1 MLMRLFIA
9 TLFFIIV
16 HNAIYA
22 VEPTWIEDKQT
33 GCKVQITNPSPSISV
48 TWSGECVD
56 GKAHGNGILI
66 FYKDDIEE
74 FRHNITTKNGL
85 TMVNGVLTANVDPST
100 FAFTRT
106 KDNESYIRS
115 WIVKGVVNKEI
126 ALSYK
131 SVADY
136 IMEKAAQFA
145 YENCSI
151 KQRFCNVTVLLYQ
164 SGEDDYAVRGELLL
178 SRNRSELKWGKCE
191 NRIRDKRLSEA
202 KAKYRAALAEKKRLE
217 EEKKRLEKEAK
228 ERREREAKAERERRE
243 SESRRAREEQK
254 WAKSGKSLGEFP
266 KERILSAVM
275 FELENKLL
283 HCGDAWYGWGGG
295 SGDFRG
301 TILELKDISVEVKPY
316 ELSKADRANGIEWK
330 GLVFIKCDLYR
341 EHVGKEW
348 GKWKDGSGGVRIFQI
363 GFLQM
368 TEEPGVVSLVIE
380 NGEWHWSSYFSNA
393 EKPNYTCKNI
403 PK

>member
-1 MLMRLFIA
+1 MKRK
-9 TLFFIIV
+9 
-16 HNAIYA
+16 
-22 VEPTWIEDKQT
+22 PK
-33 GCKVQITNPSPSISV
+33 
-48 TWSGECVD
+48 
-56 GKAHGNGILI
+56 
-66 FYKDDIEE
+66 KD
-74 FRHNITTKNGL
+74 
-85 TMVNGVLTANVDPST
+85 
-100 FAFTRT
+100 
-106 KDNESYIRS
+106 
-115 WIVKGVVNKEI
+115 
-126 ALSYK
+126 
-131 SVADY
+131 
-136 IMEKAAQFA
+136 
-145 YENCSI
+145 
-151 KQRFCNVTVLLYQ
+151 
-164 SGEDDYAVRGELLL
+164 
-178 SRNRSELKWGKCE
+178 
-191 NRIRDKRLSEA
+191 
-202 KAKYRAALAEKKRLE
+202 
-217 EEKKRLEKEAK
+217 AK
-228 ERREREAKAERERRE
+228 ERQRQNEKDEKASLGEPERSKSGR
-243 SESRRAREEQK
+243 
-254 WAKSGKSLGEFP
+254 KSGKSLGEFP